1 MAVKS
6 ETQEF
11 QKATGAGWMEI
22 GERPEE
28 NIACD
33 NPTPRPF
40 RSPPPHPSPPPI
52 KMLSV
57 NQTSRKIQ
65 TKWKLQRH

>member
-28 NIACD
+28 KIACG
-33 NPTPRPF
+33 NPPTRPSPSHPRPPMMISF
-40 RSPPPHPSPPPI
+40 
-52 KMLSV
+52 V
-57 NQTSRKIQ
+57 NQTSRP
-65 TKWKLQRH
+65 

>member
-28 NIACD
+28 KIACG
-33 NPTPRPF
+33 N
-40 RSPPPHPSPPPI
+40 SPPPPRPSPSPPRPPI
-52 KMLSV
+52 KLLS
-57 NQTSRKIQ
+57 
-65 TKWKLQRH
+65 L